1 MLRPEWGREWI
12 VLNSPFG
19 YCCAVGI
26 DVKAVPLKRRPRTAT
41 LPELTVNWADPRL
54 PTTADNPEML
64 RNAISILLPA
74 AKGTEAVPITTPEL
88 FQTVIETVTGTVLGF
103 AMATPVV

>member
-1 MLRPEWGREWI
+1 MAGTAWLRPAPLGQWRDH
-12 VLNSPFG
+12 S
-19 YCCAVGI
+19 CAVGI
-26 DVKAVPLKRRPRTAT
+26 DVKAVLLKRRPRTAT

-54 PTTADNPEML
+54 PTTADNPEMP
-64 RNAISILLPA
+64 RKADSILLPA
-74 AKGTEAVPITTPEL
+74 VKGTEAVPITTPEL